1 MQVSEKT
8 LELNVGAEILDQ
20 LRNGLGMSK
29 AYLRGL
35 TQREEKQEGADFIV
49 RLGPQARFFAFQ
61 FKAPKGKLEGNSYR
75 FTIQREQ
82 HDALFALAQLVSNSV
97 FYVFPRYVTINKL
110 RQDLPNL
117 MNDTWLLGVDQ
128 MTPPA
133 VFGTAATK
141 TVRCE
146 GTQASINPEYG
157 MHRVQDVA
165 LRNAIVR
172 GGVRTPDFARWY
184 SQFRVSPVAARR
196 SPWRSRGLRIA
207 VILP

>member
-1 MQVSEKT
+1 MEVSEKT

-35 TQREEKQEGADFIV
+35 TQGEEKKEGSDFIL
-49 RLGPQARFFAFQ
+49 RLGAQARFFAFQ
-61 FKAPKGKLEGNSYR
+61 FKAPKGNLEGNSYR

-82 HDALFALAQLVSNSV
+82 HDALFALSQLESNSV
-97 FYVFPRYVTINKL
+97 FYVFPRYVTLNKL

-146 GTQASINPEYG
+146 GKQAIINPEYG
-157 MHRVQDVA
+157 MHRLEDVT
-165 LRNAIVR
+165 LRTAIVR
-172 GGVRTPDFARWY
+172 GGVRTPEFVLWY
-184 SQFRVSPVAARR
+184 SQFRASPVAARR
-196 SPWRSRGLRIA
+196 NPWQSRGLRIA
-207 VILP
+207 VVLP